1 MIRWMHV
8 FVDIPAE
15 QHQVGLDFWSAAT
28 GWQPS
33 SPWAGHPE
41 FVSLEPASGTPY
53 VHVQRIDGPAR
64 IHVDLVVAEVEAAR
78 DRLAALGA
86 GTGDRH
92 PWWQVMASPGG
103 LPFCLVAERESWEVP
118 PASAWRTGHRS
129 RVTQVSVD
137 APDAQHD
144 DELRFWQAATGW
156 RLDAA
161 GPPDLP
167 HLLPVAPTALQ
178 LLVQRLGPEDNSSAT
193 RAHIDFGTDE
203 IPTEVIRLQ
212 TLGAE
217 LVDDSH
223 LPRWVVMR
231 DPTGL
236 LFCVTRQRP

>member
-1 MIRWMHV
+1 V
-8 FVDIPAE
+8 FVDMPAE
-15 QHQVGLDFWSAAT
+15 QYQVGMDFWSAAT
-28 GWQPS
+28 GWPPS
-33 SPWAGHPE
+33 SPWADHPE
-41 FVSLEPASGTPY
+41 FVSLQPASGTPY

-64 IHVDLVVAEVEAAR
+64 IHVDLVVDGVEAAR

-86 GTGDRH
+86 ATGDRH
-92 PWWQVMASPGG
+92 RWWQVRASPVW
-103 LPFCLVAERESWEVP
+103 LPFCLVAEREALEVP
-118 PASAWRTGHRS
+118 PAGIWPTGHRS

-137 APDAQHD
+137 VPNAQQD

-156 RLDAA
+156 RLDGA
-161 GPPDLP
+161 GPDHMP
-167 HLLPVAPTALQ
+167 HLLPVEPTALQ
-178 LLVQRLGPEDNSSAT
+178 ILVQRLGPEDKSSAS

-212 TLGAE
+212 SLGAE